1 MSGESAAP
9 AGFHSVTPRMVVSD
23 VAAAVEFIRAV
34 FGATGSVVAGR
45 PVELR
50 IRDSVVMVSEAGER
64 DAFPAF
70 LYIYVDDADAVYRRG
85 LAAGA
90 VIVEEPWDTPYGDRR
105 AMLRDVFGNLY
116 QVETRIDTT
125 AP

>member
-1 MSGESAAP
+1 
-9 AGFHSVTPRMVVSD
+9 MVVSD
-23 VAAAVEFIRAV
+23 AAAAVEFMRAV

-50 IRDSVVMVSEAGER
+50 IGDSVVMVSEAGER

-70 LYIYVDDADAVYRRG
+70 LYIYVDDADDVYRRA
-85 LAAGA
+85 LTAGA

-105 AMLRDVFGNLY
+105 AMLRDAFGNHY
-116 QVETRIDTT
+116 QVATRIDTT